1 MFKIIISNFI
11 SLLGSNFASIKL
23 SKSRSISYTEF
34 LAVKLHMKTITKL
47 RILYPIWTIISIF
60 SLLYAPTLLPETFLF
75 KLGQLGQIVVQLFQI
90 AVALLL
96 YKLFENTDKTQAFLL
111 ALFGILGVPFS
122 MMAVLLPDAV
132 HLAGVF
138 WALWLIP
145 MGTLVIKSDMFPSFI
160 GYFLYAGSVGYL
172 GGTIFYFL
180 TGAVPGYIEAFTFG
194 ELIWV
199 LWITFI
205 GAKAPEKKKNT

>member
-1 MFKIIISNFI
+1 MQ
-11 SLLGSNFASIKL
+11 
-23 SKSRSISYTEF
+23 
-34 LAVKLHMKTITKL
+34 TITKI
-47 RILYPIWTIISIF
+47 RILYPVWTIISIF
-60 SLLYAPTLLPETFLF
+60 SLLYAPTLGEDLLLF

-96 YKLFENTDKTQAFLL
+96 YKLFEQTDKTQAFLL

-122 MMAVLLPDAV
+122 MMAVLIPESI

-138 WALWLIP
+138 WGLWLIP
-145 MGTLVIKSDMFPSFI
+145 MGTLVIRSKLFPKVV
-160 GYFLYAGSVGYL
+160 GYFLYAGSIGYL

-180 TGAVPGYIEAFTFG
+180 TGAVPMYIEVFTFG
-194 ELIWV
+194 ELVWV

-205 GAKAPEKKKNT
+205 GTKGV

>member
-1 MFKIIISNFI
+1 
-11 SLLGSNFASIKL
+11 
-23 SKSRSISYTEF
+23 
-34 LAVKLHMKTITKL
+34 MKTITKL

-60 SLLYAPTLLPETFLF
+60 SLLYAPTLAENTFLF
-75 KLGQLGQIVVQLFQI
+75 KAGQIGQIVVQLFQI

-96 YKLFENTDKTQAFLL
+96 YKLFEKTDKEQAFLL

-122 MMAVLLPDAV
+122 MMAVLIPDAV

-138 WALWLIP
+138 WGLWLIP
-145 MGTLVIKSDMFPSFI
+145 MGTLAIKSKMFPKFV
-160 GYFLYAGSVGYL
+160 GYFLYAGSFGYL

-180 TGAVPGYIEAFTFG
+180 TGSVPPYIEAFTFG

-199 LWITFI
+199 LWITFV
-205 GAKAPEKKKNT
+205 GVKK